1 MRCILDHGKLTLV
14 AESNFEEGYLGEL
27 LENKMQGTA
36 KRDTLG
42 NISQIEFF
50 KKDISSEE
58 GRTAIIDSVRNGI
71 PLPITE
77 LDNDYYNESEEM
89 ESVTDE
95 EYENA
100 EKWEIIEE
108 LDDQSN
114 EEILTGINELN
125 AEYDE
130 GDLITGSIANNS
142 IYKGKDP
149 DVSFFKGMFQ
159 SFGDAPNGF
168 REELQEVTWALG
180 AEYWFRDVFA
190 FRAGYFNE
198 NPNKGA
204 RQYFSLGAGFKYT
217 TIKIDFSYLISTSKV
232 VSPLE
237 GTLRFGLTF
246 NFGDEYDEY

>member
-89 ESVTDE
+89 EPVTDE

-130 GDLITGSIANNS
+130 GDLIPRELSIEEVNEFVNDRKSELEDVA
-142 IYKGKDP
+142 KDIIVE
-149 DVSFFKGMFQ
+149 DMF
-159 SFGDAPNGF
+159 D
-168 REELQEVTWALG
+168 ELDSVEDDMTIIP
-180 AEYWFRDVFA
+180 R
-190 FRAGYFNE
+190 
-198 NPNKGA
+198 
-204 RQYFSLGAGFKYT
+204 
-217 TIKIDFSYLISTSKV
+217 TIKDLGDIDIYDGLDDDIDPGDEIDNMVIDFDKLNDELD
-232 VSPLE
+232 LE
-237 GTLRFGLTF
+237 DFEDML
-246 NFGDEYDEY
+246 